1 MKAAAQLSGAKR
13 FSTYGQLDVDLMKT
27 AAPWAPILNPNN
39 RYFVSPRLKCFTY
52 NNVYGLDL
60 AAMCLK

>member
-1 MKAAAQLSGAKR
+1 MKQ
-13 FSTYGQLDVDLMKT
+13 

-39 RYFVSPRLKCFTY
+39 RYFVGPHLGCFTY

-60 AAMCLK
+60 AAMCKK